1 MNNQVI
7 ALDADGVLLD
17 YKAKRAYLLEK
28 HTQVLILWTYIFLGK
43 STACVLS
50 WCPLIPSFRWTQNGS
65 VVHFIL
71 NIPVKHTPCS
81 KVGHRLVRT
90 KVEPFPKKQF
100 VEMNVSNA
108 APRNSAVRRNQSFKT
123 SEPWQGLGLRSLAKD
138 CYRET
143 ISSSLNADYPMSAKA
158 SEVHSSNFTSLGFR
172 FNTLRYRISE
182 GVALA
187 CVED

>member
-1 MNNQVI
+1 M
-7 ALDADGVLLD
+7 
-17 YKAKRAYLLEK
+17 AKCAHPLEK

-108 APRNSAVRRNQSFKT
+108 APRNSAVQ
-123 SEPWQGLGLRSLAKD
+123 
-138 CYRET
+138 
-143 ISSSLNADYPMSAKA
+143 
-158 SEVHSSNFTSLGFR
+158 
-172 FNTLRYRISE
+172 RYRSF
-182 GVALA
+182 ANDRF
-187 CVED
+187 VEVRSRPSSTNTIRHLQINAVLQGNLSY